1 MGPGPGWDQ
10 DQEDLDGTRTWMGP
24 GPGSILRE
32 ALTFC
37 HVSCEAASVSRN
49 APVQTQRQRD
59 SERSSSRKPALR
71 LLLLRLQRRLRG
83 KWRRRQPQI
92 CSFIRSRSWNFKLNL
107 LKVALSGGDAGLE
120 VVDSGVEAG
129 SPHNQGRGDGG
140 PGLRAGLGSVQAS
153 TDLRGS
159 SGF

>member
-10 DQEDLDGTRTWMGP
+10 DQEDLDGTRTRTWMGP

-32 ALTFC
+32 ALMFC

-49 APVQTQRQRD
+49 APVQTQRRRD
-59 SERSSSRKPALR
+59 SERSSSRKLELR
-71 LLLLRLQRRLRG
+71 LLRLRG
-83 KWRRRQPQI
+83 RWRRRQPQM

-107 LKVALSGGDAGLE
+107 LKVALSGRDAGLE